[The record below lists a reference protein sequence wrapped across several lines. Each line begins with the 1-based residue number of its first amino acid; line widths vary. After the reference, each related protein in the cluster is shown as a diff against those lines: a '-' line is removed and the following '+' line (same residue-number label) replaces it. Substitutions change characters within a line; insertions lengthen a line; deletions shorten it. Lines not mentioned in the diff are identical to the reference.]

1 MTEQQT
7 VYAIAYAR
15 VSTDDHDQ
23 NPESQLVE
31 IRKFAKNRGIE
42 IVGEYQDKATG
53 TNDERI
59 GLDAAYGFKRR
70 CP

>member
-1 MTEQQT
+1 MSEEIT
-7 VYAIAYAR
+7 YAIAYAR

-23 NPESQLVE
+23 NPESQLTE
-31 IRKFAKNRGIE
+31 IRRFAGDRGIT
-42 IVGEYQDKATG
+42 ILKEYQDKATG
-53 TNDERI
+53 TNDDRE